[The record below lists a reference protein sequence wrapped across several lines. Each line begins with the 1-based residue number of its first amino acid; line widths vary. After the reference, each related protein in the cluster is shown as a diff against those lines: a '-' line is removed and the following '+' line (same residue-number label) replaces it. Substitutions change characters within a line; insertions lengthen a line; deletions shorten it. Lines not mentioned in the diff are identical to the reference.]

1 MVKDIDLSI
10 VIPCFNEAKN
20 ITIVLKKLEQM
31 MLSRQESIEVIVVD
45 GASTDGTPQ
54 ELEAVFKYL
63 PTDRFKLIL
72 NHERNGYGGDIMK
85 AIKMASGKILS
96 WTHADLQ
103 TDPEDILKA
112 YDQYQELSKKYQNVF
127 IKGKRKN
134 RRCIESFFTFGMQIV
149 VWYKLKIYLSDINA
163 QPKLFSRTFYEN
175 YLKKD
180 YPKDFSLDLY
190 ALYKA
195 KSNGY
200 MINTIFVYFKKRIHG
215 EAKGGGGG
223 WRMRVNLIRRTFRYI
238 FELGEKLK
246 I

>member
-1 MVKDIDLSI
+1 MIKDIDLSI

-112 YDQYQELSKKYQNVF
+112 WREIGEKGVELEKSWQQILSKKSDNV
-127 IKGKRKN
+127 KSELEKPL
-134 RRCIESFFTFGMQIV
+134 SFLYLFTPPKPCFLIDVGIGSASKIV
-149 VWYKLKIYLSDINA
+149 L
-163 QPKLFSRTFYEN
+163 
-175 YLKKD
+175 
-180 YPKDFSLDLY
+180 
-190 ALYKA
+190 
-195 KSNGY
+195 
-200 MINTIFVYFKKRIHG
+200 
-215 EAKGGGGG
+215 
-223 WRMRVNLIRRTFRYI
+223 
-238 FELGEKLK
+238 
-246 I
+246 